1 MVIFFYHTQE
11 GLAAQEKV
19 DELSKEVKSLREENK
34 TLSDNYNSERVS
46 YSMWIFSWRIKPKCP
61 KVEMPPAAR
70 SEERDGFSRC
80 LAVFLH

>member
-46 YSMWIFSWRIKPKCP
+46 CSMWIFS
-61 KVEMPPAAR
+61 
-70 SEERDGFSRC
+70 
-80 LAVFLH
+80 